1 MCGGTGSNGG
11 EDYFYITE
19 GKIILQTWCKGL
31 KHVPSQGSWQVTL
44 FIPETPH
51 SLTMFESPRR
61 ECIGCSWPE
70 KISLHSHG
78 VPWPS
83 SRFESS
89 PTVEKNT
96 ILESEKEF
104 WINLYYLSKLPFW
117 ANSLTSQD
125 LDLLFCAV
133 GINLPT
139 LSRLGLG
146 ANGSTHMHAFVT
158 LRPIK

>member
-104 WINLYYLSKLPFW
+104 WITSLLLVKTSILGKFLNLSGPWFTFLCSGDKLAHSFKIGLRSKW
-117 ANSLTSQD
+117 KHTHAC
-125 LDLLFCAV
+125 FCHFKT
-133 GINLPT
+133 N
-139 LSRLGLG
+139 
-146 ANGSTHMHAFVT
+146 
-158 LRPIK
+158 